1 MISFVTMFVANAIL
15 RELRDRGIITTP
27 VLVLAM
33 VFLLGGFAV
42 YWRFYWVPRASSSEP
57 DRPRITVAETW
68 HSPYPPREA
77 AARMRDAFTAP
88 AARVTADDT
97 SVHVRTG
104 SDTTYR
110 IRGAGSAKGWDA
122 LPLAV
127 DFAVAPSE
135 ERWSTKTWES
145 SLTPEVA
152 PERIRETLSH
162 PDTELTSDGTT
173 LTARIGS
180 DLTFRR
186 RGAALLR
193 RARSATR

>member
-1 MISFVTMFVANAIL
+1 MVLFMVVFVTGLVANAML

-42 YWRFYWVPRASSSEP
+42 YWRFCWVPRASSSEP

-68 HSPYPPREA
+68 YSPYPPREA
-77 AARMRDAFTAP
+77 ADRMRDAFTDP

-127 DFAVAPSE
+127 DFAAAPSE
-135 ERWSTKTWES
+135 EGCNITAEARDDLGYYEDH
-145 SLTPEVA
+145 PAPFVEIEV
-152 PERIRETLSH
+152 
-162 PDTELTSDGTT
+162 
-173 LTARIGS
+173 
-180 DLTFRR
+180 RR
-186 RGAALLR
+186 RGRELIR
-193 RARSATR
+193 RAVVVTGGGGQ